1 MTSCNDLLIT
11 KKIEMTFYSII
22 ESISHLGKMAR
33 TSAKSENPN
42 AAVVNRRVRGRSLP
56 WITLTIKDLMKKRDY
71 HHKKAIKTN
80 KELHWSSYK
89 RLRNAVSMKLRK
101 EKASYYSN
109 QLCEKQDSRKLWKTL
124 NELIPNKKQHKTANA
139 PASENLTATS
149 FNEFFTSVV
158 EKLCGHYKSKTRL
171 PDILTPRVAENF
183 VVQKASTNFVLKYYF
198 KNECECFTGFSTHEK
213 TDETAEGFYCFRVFG
228 NTVKTRSTSF

>member
-1 MTSCNDLLIT
+1 
-11 KKIEMTFYSII
+11 MTFHSIM

-42 AAVVNRRVRGRSLP
+42 APVVNRRVRGRSLP
-56 WITLTIKDLMKKRDY
+56 WITPTIQDLMKKRDY
-71 HHKKAIKTN
+71 HHKKAIKIN
-80 KELHWSSYK
+80 KEPPWSSYK

-109 QLCEKQDSRKLWKTL
+109 QLCEKHDSRRLWKTL
-124 NELIPNKKQHKTANA
+124 NELIPNNKQHKTANP

-149 FNEFFTSVV
+149 FNEFFTSIV

-171 PDILTPRVAENF
+171 PDILTPRAAQNF
-183 VVQKASTNFVLKYYF
+183 VVQKVSTNFVLK
-198 KNECECFTGFSTHEK
+198 
-213 TDETAEGFYCFRVFG
+213 
-228 NTVKTRSTSF
+228 

>member
-1 MTSCNDLLIT
+1 
-11 KKIEMTFYSII
+11 MTFYSIM
-22 ESISHLGKMAR
+22 ESILHLGKMAR
-33 TSAKSENPN
+33 TSAKLENPN
-42 AAVVNRRVRGRSLP
+42 APVVNRRVRGRSLP
-56 WITLTIKDLMKKRDY
+56 WITPTIKDLMKKRDY

-80 KELHWSSYK
+80 KQLHWSSYK

-109 QLCEKQDSRKLWKTL
+109 QLCEKHSLCTGYEKQDSRKLWKTL
-124 NELIPNKKQHKTANA
+124 NELIPNKKQYKTANA

-171 PDILTPRVAENF
+171 PDILTPRVAQNF
-183 VVQKASTNFVLKYYF
+183 VVQRCQLTLF
-198 KNECECFTGFSTHEK
+198 
-213 TDETAEGFYCFRVFG
+213 
-228 NTVKTRSTSF
+228 

>member
-1 MTSCNDLLIT
+1 
-11 KKIEMTFYSII
+11 MTFHSIM

-42 AAVVNRRVRGRSLP
+42 APVVNRRVRGRSLS
-56 WITLTIKDLMKKRDY
+56 WITPTIKNLMKKRDY
-71 HHKKAIKTN
+71 HHKKSIKTN
-80 KELHWSSYK
+80 KELHWSSCK
-89 RLRNAVSMKLRK
+89 RLRNVVSMKLRK

-109 QLCEKQDSRKLWKTL
+109 HLCEKQDSRKLWKTL
-124 NELIPNKKQHKTANA
+124 LIPNKKQHKTANA

-171 PDILTPRVAENF
+171 PDILTPRVAQNF
-183 VVQKASTNFVLKYYF
+183 VVQKVSTNFVLK
-198 KNECECFTGFSTHEK
+198 
-213 TDETAEGFYCFRVFG
+213 RVFYR
-228 NTVKTRSTSF
+228 VFHTREN

>member
-1 MTSCNDLLIT
+1 MTSCKDLLIT
-11 KKIEMTFYSII
+11 KKIEMTFYSIM
-22 ESISHLGKMAR
+22 ESISHLEKKAR

-42 AAVVNRRVRGRSLP
+42 APVVNRRVRGRSLP
-56 WITLTIKDLMKKRDY
+56 WITPTIKDLMKKRDY

-80 KELHWSSYK
+80 KQLHWSSYK

-109 QLCEKQDSRKLWKTL
+109 QLCEKQDSRKLWTTL
-124 NELIPNKKQHKTANA
+124 NELIPNKTANA

-171 PDILTPRVAENF
+171 PDILTPRVAQNF
-183 VVQKASTNFVLKYYF
+183 VVQKVSTNFVLK
-198 KNECECFTGFSTHEK
+198 
-213 TDETAEGFYCFRVFG
+213 
-228 NTVKTRSTSF
+228 

>member
-1 MTSCNDLLIT
+1 MASCKDLLIT
-11 KKIEMTFYSII
+11 KKIEMTFYSIM

-42 AAVVNRRVRGRSLP
+42 APVVNRRVRGRSLP
-56 WITLTIKDLMKKRDY
+56 WITPTIKDLMKKRDY

-109 QLCEKQDSRKLWKTL
+109 QLCEKQDSRQFLVCNHVTRRPCWGS
-124 NELIPNKKQHKTANA
+124 KQKNIFSKNLH
-139 PASENLTATS
+139 EN
-149 FNEFFTSVV
+149 
-158 EKLCGHYKSKTRL
+158 
-171 PDILTPRVAENF
+171 RV
-183 VVQKASTNFVLKYYF
+183 
-198 KNECECFTGFSTHEK
+198 
-213 TDETAEGFYCFRVFG
+213 
-228 NTVKTRSTSF
+228 